1 VVFLGL
7 VHMAKKKKRDRL
19 RVHKEA
25 RRLARLG
32 VGMPP
37 VGRTIPDKRR
47 KAVKHKKRIL
57 DGDADAE

>member
-1 VVFLGL
+1 
-7 VHMAKKKKRDRL
+7 MAKKKRDRL

-32 VGMPP
+32 LGMPP

-47 KAVKHKKRIL
+47 KPAKHKKKITVS
-57 DGDADAE
+57 EEE